1 MRILTK
7 KRYQF
12 GHGDT
17 KVITTGNYAIED
29 VPDWVEKDPLFKLAK
44 EDGDIEVLV
53 SYSQDVS
60 TITNDLDGWAQ
71 WKLTKYGVQ
80 FASIAKLMGKGGMLV
95 W

>member
-44 EDGDIEVLV
+44 EDGDIEVLEAKIQSSSV
-53 SYSQDVS
+53 KVEVEDKSKEVKTDV
-60 TITNDLDGWAQ
+60 
-71 WKLTKYGVQ
+71 K
-80 FASIAKLMGKGGMLV
+80 AKKSKEE
-95 W
+95 

>member
-29 VPDWVEKDPLFKLAK
+29 VPDWVEKDPLFKLEK
-44 EDGDIEVLV
+44 EDGDIEVLEAKIQSSSV
-53 SYSQDVS
+53 KVEAEAEDKYKEVKTDV
-60 TITNDLDGWAQ
+60 
-71 WKLTKYGVQ
+71 K
-80 FASIAKLMGKGGMLV
+80 AKKSKEE
-95 W
+95 

>member
-29 VPDWVEKDPLFKLAK
+29 VPDCVEKDPLFKLAK
-44 EDGDIEVLV
+44 EDGDIEVLEAKIQSSSV
-53 SYSQDVS
+53 KVEAEDKSKEVKTDVKVKKS
-60 TITNDLDGWAQ
+60 
-71 WKLTKYGVQ
+71 KEE
-80 FASIAKLMGKGGMLV
+80 
-95 W
+95 

>member
-44 EDGDIEVLV
+44 EDGDIEVLEAKIQSSSV
-53 SYSQDVS
+53 KVEAEAEDKKKKIKTDV
-60 TITNDLDGWAQ
+60 
-71 WKLTKYGVQ
+71 K
-80 FASIAKLMGKGGMLV
+80 AKKSKEE
-95 W
+95 

>member
-44 EDGDIEVLV
+44 EDGDIEVLEAKIQSSSV
-53 SYSQDVS
+53 KVEAEDKSKEIKTDV
-60 TITNDLDGWAQ
+60 
-71 WKLTKYGVQ
+71 K
-80 FASIAKLMGKGGMLV
+80 AKKSKEE
-95 W
+95 

>member
-29 VPDWVEKDPLFKLAK
+29 VPDWVEKEPLFKLAK
-44 EDGDIEVLV
+44 EDGDIEVLEAKIQSSSV
-53 SYSQDVS
+53 KVEAEAEDKSKEVKTDV
-60 TITNDLDGWAQ
+60 
-71 WKLTKYGVQ
+71 K
-80 FASIAKLMGKGGMLV
+80 AKKSKEE
-95 W
+95 

>member
-29 VPDWVEKDPLFKLAK
+29 VPDWVGKDPLFKLAK
-44 EDGDIEVLV
+44 EDGDIEVLEAKIQSSSV
-53 SYSQDVS
+53 KVEAEDKSKEVKTDV
-60 TITNDLDGWAQ
+60 
-71 WKLTKYGVQ
+71 K
-80 FASIAKLMGKGGMLV
+80 AKKSKEE
-95 W
+95 

>member
-44 EDGDIEVLV
+44 EDGDIEVLEAKIQSSSV
-53 SYSQDVS
+53 KVKVEAEDKSKEVKTDV
-60 TITNDLDGWAQ
+60 
-71 WKLTKYGVQ
+71 K
-80 FASIAKLMGKGGMLV
+80 AKKSKEE
-95 W
+95 

>member
-29 VPDWVEKDPLFKLAK
+29 VPDWVEKDPLFKSAK
-44 EDGDIEVLV
+44 EDGDIEVLEAKIQSSSV
-53 SYSQDVS
+53 KVEAEAEDKSKEVKTDV
-60 TITNDLDGWAQ
+60 
-71 WKLTKYGVQ
+71 K
-80 FASIAKLMGKGGMLV
+80 AKKSKEE
-95 W
+95 

>member
-44 EDGDIEVLV
+44 EDGDIEVLEAKI
-53 SYSQDVS
+53 QS
-60 TITNDLDGWAQ
+60 TKVEAEPKEPKTE
-71 WKLTKYGVQ
+71 TKVKK
-80 FASIAKLMGKGGMLV
+80 SKEE
-95 W
+95 

>member
-17 KVITTGNYAIED
+17 KIITTGNYAIED

-44 EDGDIEVLV
+44 EDGDIEVLEAKIQSSSV
-53 SYSQDVS
+53 KVEAEAEDKSKEVKTDV
-60 TITNDLDGWAQ
+60 
-71 WKLTKYGVQ
+71 K
-80 FASIAKLMGKGGMLV
+80 AKKSKEE
-95 W
+95 

>member
-44 EDGDIEVLV
+44 EDGDIEVLEAKIQSSSV
-53 SYSQDVS
+53 KVEAEAEDKSKEVKTDV
-60 TITNDLDGWAQ
+60 
-71 WKLTKYGVQ
+71 K
-80 FASIAKLMGKGGMLV
+80 AKKSKEE
-95 W
+95 

>member
-17 KVITTGNYAIED
+17 KVITTGNYAIVD

-44 EDGDIEVLV
+44 EDGDIEVLEAKIQSSSV
-53 SYSQDVS
+53 KVEAEDKSKEVKTDV
-60 TITNDLDGWAQ
+60 
-71 WKLTKYGVQ
+71 K
-80 FASIAKLMGKGGMLV
+80 AKKSKEE
-95 W
+95 

>member
-29 VPDWVEKDPLFKLAK
+29 VPDWVEKDSLFKLAK
-44 EDGDIEVLV
+44 EDGDIEVLEAKIQSSSV
-53 SYSQDVS
+53 KVEAEDKSKEVKTDV
-60 TITNDLDGWAQ
+60 
-71 WKLTKYGVQ
+71 K
-80 FASIAKLMGKGGMLV
+80 AKKSKEE
-95 W
+95 

>member
-17 KVITTGNYAIED
+17 KVITTGNYVIED

-44 EDGDIEVLV
+44 EDGDIEVLEAKIQSSSV
-53 SYSQDVS
+53 KVEAEAEDKSKEVKTDV
-60 TITNDLDGWAQ
+60 
-71 WKLTKYGVQ
+71 K
-80 FASIAKLMGKGGMLV
+80 AKKSKEE
-95 W
+95 